1 VFPGRVGATGEG
13 LTDGFL
19 RRQILL
25 RVVQAA
31 CGMKPLE
38 PMRRL

>member
-1 VFPGRVGATGEG
+1 MFPGQAAAAGEG

-19 RRQILL
+19 RRQILP
-25 RVVQAA
+25 RVVQVA
-31 CGMKPLE
+31 CGMNPLE